1 MHPYPLIALDGM
13 FVACG
18 TSLCVVSPGVEERG
32 VLPLFYL
39 CSVNRN
45 LFPFTR
51 QPPFWTIQGVT
62 KVLVRF
68 PAFIVSNCAF
78 VIWETAVIVTSRLSY
93 TPSMVHFSQKSGL
106 LQIALVRENI
116 TVQISLSKMKDFMGA
131 ALTCKCELR
140 L

>member
-1 MHPYPLIALDGM
+1 MHLYPLIALDGM

-32 VLPLFYL
+32 VLPRFYL
-39 CSVNRN
+39 CSANRN

-51 QPPFWTIQGVT
+51 QPPFWIIQGVT
-62 KVLVRF
+62 KVLVHF
-68 PAFIVSNCAF
+68 TAFIVSNCAF
-78 VIWETAVIVTSRLSY
+78 VIWETAFIVTSRLSY

-116 TVQISLSKMKDFMGA
+116 TVQISLSKMEDFMGA
-131 ALTCKCELR
+131 ALTCKCELC

>member
-1 MHPYPLIALDGM
+1 M

-39 CSVNRN
+39 CSANRN

-62 KVLVRF
+62 TVLVRF
-68 PAFIVSNCAF
+68 TAFIVSNCAF

-93 TPSMVHFSQKSGL
+93 TPSVVHFSQKSGL
-106 LQIALVRENI
+106 LQIALVRETI
-116 TVQISLSKMKDFMGA
+116 AVQISLSKMKDFGGQ
-131 ALTCKCELR
+131 L
-140 L
+140 